1 MSEGERMSEYGV
13 DDKELEEI
21 RMRKLLELQKRLEE
35 ERKRKEQEA
44 LMEAKREAVLRAILT
59 ERARERLANVKLVKP
74 DLARGVEDLI
84 IQMVQVGRLTPPV
97 DDDIVKQL
105 LIEIDSRNRREVK
118 VRFKWK

>member
-1 MSEGERMSEYGV
+1 MAEY
-13 DDKELEEI
+13 DAEDSELEEI
-21 RMRKLLELQKRLEE
+21 RMRKLLELQKKLEE

-44 LMEAKREAVLRAILT
+44 LMEARREAILRSILT

-84 IQMVQVGRLTPPV
+84 IQLVQSGRLSPPV
-97 DDDIVKQL
+97 DEDIVKEL
-105 LIEIDSRNRREVK
+105 LIEIDSRNRREVR

>member
-1 MSEGERMSEYGV
+1 MAEY
-13 DDKELEEI
+13 DAEDSELEEI
-21 RMRKLLELQKRLEE
+21 RMRKLLELQKKLEE

-44 LMEAKREAVLRAILT
+44 LIEARREAVLRSILT

-84 IQMVQVGRLTPPV
+84 IQLVQSGRLSPPV
-97 DDDIVKQL
+97 DEDIVKEL
-105 LIEIDSRNRREVK
+105 LIEIDSRNRKEVR